1 MSDTTDTPIT
11 DEAWGKP
18 YTRQDQR
25 LHTMRRTCCDLERQL
40 AEARMAFAIATD
52 ELVVEQSAHRR
63 TREQIDRLAEA
74 LETAMARAYAAGYQ
88 QGHED
93 TVESQFTIVH
103 HSEAKDYFTDNVRQ
117 MVIDGSQPEVTE
129 ALVTLER
136 KEAE

>member
-40 AEARMAFAIATD
+40 AEATAQYGRSLD
-52 ELVVEQSAHRR
+52 ELMTERDTAIEQR
-63 TREQIDRLAEA
+63 DRLAEA
-74 LETAMARAYAAGYQ
+74 VAKIRLFVTESKESADYWFNASECQCVSPQPIGSCLACDMAGISLGA
-88 QGHED
+88 E
-93 TVESQFTIVH
+93 
-103 HSEAKDYFTDNVRQ
+103 
-117 MVIDGSQPEVTE
+117 E